1 METRALLDRTNTVSL
16 RELALALLLT
26 VVAFIA
32 TFVPARK
39 ATRVD
44 PMIAL
49 RSE

>member
-1 METRALLDRTNTVSL
+1 VAS
-16 RELALALLLT
+16 LLT

-32 TFVPARK
+32 TVVPAVR

-44 PMIAL
+44 PMVAL